1 MYRPKVS
8 GPCAASP
15 GTNKQENVMPHRVRV
30 WDLPTRLF
38 HWLLAAC
45 VVLLVATGYIG
56 GDAMQWHARLGY
68 AVLTLLLFRLVWGF
82 IGGHWS
88 RFRSFLY
95 APSSVLAYVG
105 GRAHPDHLV
114 GHNPLGA
121 GSVFA
126 MLLVL
131 LAQVGTGLFAD
142 DEIAFT
148 GPLNRFVKTSTGL
161 AATWYHK
168 AVGQWLIV
176 ALVLLHVAAIVYYV
190 KRKRESLVLPMIVG
204 DKELEAPATPSRDD
218 AASRV
223 VALVVLAVC
232 AGLVAWVVGL
242 GGGGAGGTGGFN

>member
-1 MYRPKVS
+1 M
-8 GPCAASP
+8 
-15 GTNKQENVMPHRVRV
+15 THRVRV

-45 VVLLVATGYIG
+45 VVLLVVTGYVG
-56 GDAMQWHARLGY
+56 GDAMPWHARFGY
-68 AVLTLLLFRLVWGF
+68 AVLSLLLFRLVWGF
-82 IGGHWS
+82 VGGHWS

-95 APSSVLAYVG
+95 KPASVLAYVG

-131 LAQVGTGLFAD
+131 AAQVGTGLFAD

-148 GPLNRFVKTSTGL
+148 GPLNRFVDNATGL

-168 AVGQWLIV
+168 AVGQWLLIG
-176 ALVLLHVAAIVYYV
+176 LVVLHLAAIAWYATKKGEV
-190 KRKRESLVLPMIVG
+190 LVRAMVVG
-204 DKELEAPATPSRDD
+204 DKDLAAAAPSSRDD
-218 AASRV
+218 ARSRLL
-223 VALVVLAVC
+223 ALVVLAVC
-232 AGLVAWVVGL
+232 AGLVAWVASLGS
-242 GGGGAGGTGGFN
+242 GGGSGGFN